1 MEKPRLGARRGLP
14 EGQGEGGVLCVERC
28 PRSLVSNF
36 SKTHS
41 LEGLDHAFFPIKF
54 TLKKPHWR
62 QTEAGLLGR
71 GGNMTT
77 WLFLCIS

>member
-1 MEKPRLGARRGLP
+1 MEKPRLGPGRDCLRGR
-14 EGQGEGGVLCVERC
+14 GRVASCVEWC

-62 QTEAGLLGR
+62 QMEAGLLCC